1 LAQDAKAADPK
12 KTDTKKPAAVK
23 LTPKEQAAA
32 DEAVYNKL
40 SDPEK
45 SKRCTALRNQVE
57 CNKIRHCCY
66 WEYEDPKYEEYL
78 PICLDFNILNY
89 YYVRND
95 KAYIEKLNQSS
106 RSSQVNEGNLC
117 GLLKFDSRFPKVRR
131 CSCEYMAQNNGS
143 GLMGVAGLAVVGIAA
158 MLMEL

>member
-1 LAQDAKAADPK
+1 MAQDGKAADPK
-12 KTDTKKPAAVK
+12 KADPKKPVAPK
-23 LTPKEQAAA
+23 LTPKEKAAQE
-32 DEAVYNKL
+32 EALYRKL

-45 SKRCTALRNQVE
+45 SKRCTPLRNQVE

-78 PICLDFNILNY
+78 PVCLDFNILKD
-89 YYVRND
+89 YYVRDD
-95 KAYIEKLNQSS
+95 KAYIQKLNQSS

-117 GLLKFDSRFPKVRR
+117 GLLKFDHRFPKVRR

-143 GLMGVAGLAVVGIAA
+143 GLMGVVGLAVVGIAA
-158 MLMEL
+158 MLVQL